1 MERQT
6 PTAIR
11 HIKVAI
17 LDESELVVN
26 GMRAMLEPHSAVI
39 TVVPHR
45 MDAPAPICDLTLYEP
60 SAHRPTPGGR
70 GIPQRFPARMVA
82 FGWDCSPESVSTE
95 MARGAAGF
103 VSKALP
109 ARRLV
114 RDLLQIADGRVL
126 VDTGAAQ
133 PRTGRRTPDEWP
145 LTPRETE
152 VLGMIAAG
160 RSNQEI
166 VEATSLSINSVKSY
180 IRGAY
185 SKIGVTSRSQAV
197 LWAVQHGLLLAGQSA
212 SAAAAAPAPA
222 PVAAAPTTVVGR
234 PPTRQPRPPVS
245 AEAIAAAQ
253 AANLR
258 RGTVARPVTTTRVD
272 RAAV

>member
-6 PTAIR
+6 PTALR

-39 TVVPHR
+39 SVVPHR
-45 MDAPAPICDLTLYEP
+45 MDAPSPLCDLTLYEP

-70 GIPQRFPARMVA
+70 GIPQRFPTRMVA

-103 VSKALP
+103 VSQALP

-114 RDLLQIADGRVL
+114 RDLLQIADGRIL
-126 VDTGAAQ
+126 VDTGAVA

-152 VLGMIAAG
+152 VLGMIASG
-160 RSNQEI
+160 RSNQDI
-166 VEATSLSINSVKSY
+166 VEATNLSINSVKSY

-197 LWAVQHGLLLAGQSA
+197 LWAVQHGLLLSAQHEVTPSAASPVVPARRVAPVRRVAA
-212 SAAAAAPAPA
+212 SA
-222 PVAAAPTTVVGR
+222 
-234 PPTRQPRPPVS
+234 
-245 AEAIAAAQ
+245 
-253 AANLR
+253 
-258 RGTVARPVTTTRVD
+258 
-272 RAAV
+272 